1 MCAAVHGVGLGDGQ
15 GQGDLVCCS
24 PRGWTGRWSGTRRPG
39 VLQSTGLQRVG
50 QDLVMEQQYICNW
63 NKEEKKVEEITEAI
77 MTKNFQI

>member
-1 MCAAVHGVGLGDGQ
+1 
-15 GQGDLVCCS
+15 
-24 PRGWTGRWSGTRRPG
+24 